1 MIHGGGEKKKMAI
14 TGLLSRRKKP
24 AGGYFISSVGQRQND
39 AFREKKKGAFFP
51 PTPILNCLQ
60 AIFLL
65 REAPTPAVEMLGLI
79 YAGVTVFGLGSDC
92 FAQSKSR

>member
-1 MIHGGGEKKKMAI
+1 MDILYHLLVKDKMMLFEK
-14 TGLLSRRKKP
+14 
-24 AGGYFISSVGQRQND
+24 
-39 AFREKKKGAFFP
+39 KKKGAFSP